1 MSPFLSRW
9 MLMLALSTGLLP
21 ISLHAQEPS
30 CQARAQE
37 KKLAG
42 AAKTSFLKKC
52 EKDAAAACD
61 LAATQK
67 KLAGAARTSFT
78 GKCVRDAVGQAQV
91 H

>member
-52 EKDAAAACD
+52 EKDAAAVCQAN
-61 LAATQK
+61 AAEK
-67 KLAGAARTSFT
+67 KLAGAAKNSYTK
-78 GKCVRDAVGQAQV
+78 KCVKDAIGNAG
-91 H
+91 